1 MKLYDYYRST
11 ACYRVRIA
19 LNIKNIIYEKT
30 SIHLVN
36 NGGEQHNS
44 KYQNINPQ
52 GLVPSLEINNQVL
65 SQSLA
70 IISYLEETHP
80 NPPLL
85 PQDAMD
91 RATVNSLALMVACD
105 MHPLN
110 NLRVLNQL
118 KEQFKPSESQLTKW
132 YHHWLKIGFDAFEKK
147 LQNLPR
153 PKPFCFGSTPSLAD
167 LCLIPQVYNAHR
179 FHFAMDDYPL
189 INEINAYCLTLNAF
203 QKATPE
209 TL

>member
-19 LNIKNIIYEKT
+19 LNVKNIDYEKMNV
-30 SIHLVN
+30 HLVN
-36 NGGEQHNS
+36 NGGEQHS
-44 KYQNINPQ
+44 LEYRKINPQ
-52 GLVPSLEINNQVL
+52 GLVPSLEIDGHVL

-70 IISYLEETHP
+70 IIDYLNEAYPT
-80 NPPLL
+80 PPLL
-85 PQDAMD
+85 PQNARD
-91 RATVNSLALMVACD
+91 RAMIRSLALIVACD

-118 KEQFKPSESQLTKW
+118 KHQFKPSDTQITEW
-132 YHHWLKIGFDAFEKK
+132 YHHWLKVGFDAFETT
-147 LQNLPR
+147 LQSLPR
-153 PKPFCFGSTPSLAD
+153 QEPFCFGSTVSLAD

-189 INEINAYCLTLNAF
+189 INEINTHCLTLEAF
-203 QKATPE
+203 QKASPE
-209 TL
+209 TS